1 MDILNEID
9 RVFRLEIETLTK
21 VREAVDENYA
31 RAARLLFE
39 CSGKVVVTGMGK
51 SGVIAQK
58 ISATMVSTG
67 TLAIFLHPG
76 DALHGDVG
84 VIREGDVVVAI
95 SKSGETEELLNIFP
109 YVKKVGVP
117 IISIT
122 AGLESTVA
130 KESEVVL
137 FTPVDEE
144 ACPLN
149 LAPTSSTTAALVVGD
164 ALAIALMRMRGL
176 EPDQFAQLH
185 PGGQLGKRL
194 LMTVAD
200 IMRSGKDNPM
210 VDIHCE
216 VREMLVE
223 ISSKRCGAVS
233 VVNDK
238 GLLVGLV
245 TDYDLRR
252 AMERGGDIFSQSIQ
266 DIMNVNPTPIFSD
279 DMAVTALT
287 LMEDRDRPF
296 LVVPVVERAS
306 EQVVGMVHLHDLVA
320 KGL

>member
-21 VREAVDENYA
+21 VRKSVDENYA
-31 RAARLLFE
+31 LAATLLFE
-39 CSGKVVVTGMGK
+39 CSGKIVVTGMGK

-84 VIREGDVVVAI
+84 VILEGDVMVAI
-95 SKSGETEELLNIFP
+95 SKSGETEELLSIFP
-109 YVKKVGVP
+109 YVK
-117 IISIT
+117 
-122 AGLESTVA
+122 
-130 KESEVVL
+130 
-137 FTPVDEE
+137 
-144 ACPLN
+144 N

-164 ALAIALMRMRGL
+164 ALAMALMRMRGFT
-176 EPDQFAQLH
+176 PDQFAQLH

-194 LMTVAD
+194 LMTVGD
-200 IMRSGKDNPM
+200 VMRSGKDNPM
-210 VDIHCE
+210 VDIHCK
-216 VREMLVE
+216 VREMMVE

-238 GLLVGLV
+238 GILVGLI
-245 TDYDLRR
+245 TDYDLRQ
-252 AMERGGDIFSQSIQ
+252 AMERGGDLFSQSIKE
-266 DIMNVNPTPIFSD
+266 IMNVNPSHIFSD
-279 DMAVTALT
+279 DMAVTALN
-287 LMEDRDRPF
+287 LMENRDRPF
-296 LVVPVVERAS
+296 LVVPVVERTS
-306 EQVVGMVHLHDLVA
+306 KQVVGMVHLHDLVA